1 MSWSYDS
8 ADLSTSTLS
17 GQLNSTRFLLG
28 DTNTNDQQVENEEVL
43 FALAQNGYNVYKAAA
58 WLARSLAAKYAKKV
72 DIDLDGAL
80 SGAYSQLQ
88 EHFYALAGQLET
100 MANKS
105 GSGWSV
111 KAGGIS
117 KTRVGVVRS
126 DTDRVEPAFRRDRFL
141 NPQDTDGYS

>member
-43 FALAQNGYNVYKAAA
+43 FALAQNGYNIYKSAA

-88 EHFYALAGQLET
+88 EHFYALAGHLET

-117 KTRVGVVRS
+117 KTQMSVVNQL
-126 DTDRVEPAFRRDRFL
+126 TDRVDPAFKYDKFD
-141 NPQDTDGYS
+141 NPPGDYNE

>member
-43 FALAQNGYNVYKAAA
+43 FALAQNGYNIYKSAA

-88 EHFYALAGQLET
+88 EHFYALAGQLGPWLT
-100 MANKS
+100 SRAL
-105 GSGWSV
+105 
-111 KAGGIS
+111 
-117 KTRVGVVRS
+117 VGLLRLVALVRPKCLLLTS
-126 DTDRVEPAFRRDRFL
+126 LQIV
-141 NPQDTDGYS
+141 